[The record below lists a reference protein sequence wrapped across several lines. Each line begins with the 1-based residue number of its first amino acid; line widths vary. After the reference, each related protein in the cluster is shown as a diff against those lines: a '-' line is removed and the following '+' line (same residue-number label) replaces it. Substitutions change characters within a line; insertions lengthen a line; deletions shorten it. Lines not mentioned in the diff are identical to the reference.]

1 MEKGAI
7 FSNADDLQTG
17 CAVRAER
24 SGLQYKPHPQR
35 KTHWRSH
42 APKDKKRS
50 NAVVG
55 DAGDYLLSAGLSAG
69 GLDCV
74 QPGRS
79 REIGD
84 CPRKGVLAFL
94 NGKEAF
100 EALSSALLAGSWLSM
115 KTNGCLNTRPVYF
128 GKKSFSYALAVLG
141 WRALSRNA
149 LAQREDG
156 YKRQKAV
163 LDQTINT

>member
-55 DAGDYLLSAGLSAG
+55 DAGNHLLSIGLSAG
-69 GLDCV
+69 GFDCV

-79 REIGD
+79 REIG
-84 CPRKGVLAFL
+84 G
-94 NGKEAF
+94 
-100 EALSSALLAGSWLSM
+100 LSAKRCS
-115 KTNGCLNTRPVYF
+115 CFPE
-128 GKKSFSYALAVLG
+128 
-141 WRALSRNA
+141 RN
-149 LAQREDG
+149 Q
-156 YKRQKAV
+156 V
-163 LDQTINT
+163 I

>member
-55 DAGDYLLSAGLSAG
+55 DAGDYLLSTGLSAG

-79 REIGD
+79 RKIGGLSAKRCSCFPERKRSIWSAVFGSFGWLWIVHENKWLFEHPPGIFQEEIFFICG
-84 CPRKGVLAFL
+84 CGFGLA
-94 NGKEAF
+94 
-100 EALSSALLAGSWLSM
+100 
-115 KTNGCLNTRPVYF
+115 
-128 GKKSFSYALAVLG
+128 
-141 WRALSRNA
+141 RALTKCSRA
-149 LAQREDG
+149 TERRL
-156 YKRQKAV
+156 
-163 LDQTINT
+163 